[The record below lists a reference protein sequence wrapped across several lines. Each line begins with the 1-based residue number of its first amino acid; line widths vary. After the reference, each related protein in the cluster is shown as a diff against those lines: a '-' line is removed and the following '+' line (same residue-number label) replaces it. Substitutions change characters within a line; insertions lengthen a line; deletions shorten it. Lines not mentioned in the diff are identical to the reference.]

1 MCRSHDRLA
10 VPVRKSLRS
19 VAWRELLCS
28 ILVPA
33 RRSSTLASMVPAGQV
48 LVFLTAL
55 WGCCA
60 TLDLQSYERRVS
72 DRLAAS
78 PQLAGPGSGW
88 QRYQAA
94 VEVLQA
100 EANRSSTVERL
111 QASVQTQTAGAQLNC
126 PLQKSNS
133 APTSVHRLR
142 PEDVKVVGAIG
153 DSLTAASGAKARTI
167 IGLLTNYRGVSWS
180 IGGEKTLDTYTTLP
194 NILRKFNPEIVG
206 FATGSGGPDSGNAQL
221 DQAVAGAVSGM
232 DRERW
237 PKKII
242 VMTVEGRNPRG
253 RPRKRWIDNIKEDL
267 HHFNLHDVNP
277 QDRGTWRAATK
288 LPHQHA
294 STDMAGQ
301 ARRLVD
307 LIKACEH
314 IDFDHDWKVVTLLIG
329 GNDLCDYCEDK
340 ERRSPEKYVENIQA
354 ALDILHQELPRTFVN
369 VVTVMDVVEISKLQR
384 TFVCDVLHFFLCR
397 CVSFASE
404 EELAEIQ
411 AVNMRYMSVTNQLV
425 ASGRYDDRDDFTVV
439 VQPFL
444 QETKLPR
451 TESGDYD
458 RSYFAPDCFH
468 FGLKAHAAAASA
480 LWNNMLEPVGSKR
493 TDWHIG
499 EPVECPTEERPYFAT
514 AHNSRTS
521 LGSAGPSVG
530 VKTFRSFLKDVT
542 SQDGSKPASGSAALA
557 MVGCLLLI
565 CAAVGGAVYMQ
576 RRRRVKGQVKGQETQ
591 PLLQESSDMASTLV
605 VS

>member
-1 MCRSHDRLA
+1 M
-10 VPVRKSLRS
+10 
-19 VAWRELLCS
+19 
-28 ILVPA
+28 I
-33 RRSSTLASMVPAGQV
+33 PAGQV

-72 DRLAAS
+72 DQLAAS
-78 PQLAGPGSGW
+78 DQLAGPGSSW

-100 EANRSSTVERL
+100 EANGSSTVERL

-126 PLQKSNS
+126 PLQKYNS
-133 APTSVHRLR
+133 VPTSEYIGLFELKLFSFTNDEFPLPVHRLR

-180 IGGEKTLDTYTTLP
+180 IGGEKSLDSYTTLP

-221 DQAVAGAVSGM
+221 DQAVAGAVSG
-232 DRERW
+232 
-237 PKKII
+237 
-242 VMTVEGRNPRG
+242 
-253 RPRKRWIDNIKEDL
+253 
-267 HHFNLHDVNP
+267 
-277 QDRGTWRAATK
+277 
-288 LPHQHA
+288 
-294 STDMAGQ
+294 DMAGQ

-307 LIKACEH
+307 LIKACED

-397 CVSFASE
+397 CVSFATE
-404 EELAEIQ
+404 NELAEIQ
-411 AVNMRYMSVTNQLV
+411 AVNMRYMSVTNRLV

-521 LGSAGPSVG
+521 LGSAGPSVR

-542 SQDGSKPASGSAALA
+542 SQDGSKPASGSAALGV
-557 MVGCLLLI
+557 VGCLLLV

-591 PLLQESSDMASTLV
+591 PLLQESSDMAATLV